1 MGTQG
6 ARAQG
11 PWDGQWGGNFEAL
24 FFFLPLSSTFSLWV
38 CWSSQS
44 FLRVLRISHEQR
56 PHPGVSLGW
65 SCREPWWKALW
76 RVSQVQTAG
85 YLPWGRELWLWVLRI
100 QKRKSLHQW
109 SEPGFPPEGVKGML
123 SMESPP
129 PCPPAP
135 YTASQGGWSF
145 PGKASFLSL
154 VFCYCCHCLICSTV
168 HLQCRVSFRC
178 AASTVIQLCIHISIL
193 SQSLLPYGL
202 IQSIEQSSWCS
213 AVGPTAY
220 LFCISSHAHL
230 VLCWE
235 SITWYGDAIPLEKSC
250 MFPYEIVQ
258 KTVWCKGKQG
268 DQDGRGSEK

>member
-1 MGTQG
+1 MSSGPTLVYLLVGLAGNPGGRLSEEWARSRRLGTCPG
-6 ARAQG
+6 EENSDSG
-11 PWDGQWGGNFEAL
+11 
-24 FFFLPLSSTFSLWV
+24 FLGFRRERVSISDQ
-38 CWSSQS
+38 SQD
-44 FLRVLRISHEQR
+44 FLLRVWKGCWAWN
-56 PHPGVSLGW
+56 PHP
-65 SCREPWWKALW
+65 PA
-76 RVSQVQTAG
+76 
-85 YLPWGRELWLWVLRI
+85 
-100 QKRKSLHQW
+100 
-109 SEPGFPPEGVKGML
+109 
-123 SMESPP
+123 
-129 PCPPAP
+129 PPAP

-168 HLQCRVSFRC
+168 HLQCHVSFRC

-235 SITWYGDAIPLEKSC
+235 NITWYGDAIPLEKSC